1 MAQPDYTAE
10 LERRIARWKQ
20 FHASNDPGDLM
31 TFVWSWGDRAPM
43 LGGHMIGRLNELGAA
58 AMFKQPAIDAM
69 VDDYLATFRASRDNV
84 LQFDDD
90 FMPEAFVDA
99 GIGVTNAML
108 AGRGQP
114 FFDEFTSWY
123 EPELE
128 WEQILDLS
136 FDPANEWID
145 FFLRVNQAL
154 WARWDR
160 DFHVSAV
167 AHRSP
172 LDAANG
178 IRGNALFEEVY
189 TLPTAAHALID
200 YCADWSIALE
210 QHLAANDGRPDLS
223 EWGTSIWGQ
232 WMPPGTI
239 FVNGDPVGMISRK
252 MAEEFEQPYTA
263 KLFEGTG
270 GGFYH
275 NHTMGMYQ
283 ADLVTKTPGTHIQF
297 MIDDPKCPT
306 TAEALLHD
314 PATRDMLIECSLETP
329 IGFFP
334 EYEHVEAL
342 IDIVKQGRFV
352 LGISAGAKTVATHAD
367 ELTHLISLARTASN
381 LD

>member
-1 MAQPDYTAE
+1 MARPDYTRSI
-10 LERRIARWKQ
+10 ERRIDRWKA
-20 FHASNDPGDLM
+20 FHAGDTPGDLM
-31 TFVWSWGDRAPM
+31 CFVWSWGDRTPM
-43 LGGHMIGRLNELGAA
+43 LGGRMIGRANELGPAEIL
-58 AMFKQPAIDAM
+58 KPSAIDTM
-69 VDDYLATFRASRDNV
+69 VDQYLADFRASRDNV

-90 FMPEAFVDA
+90 FMPEAFVDV
-99 GIGVTNAML
+99 GIGVTNAAL
-108 AGRGQP
+108 AGQGEP
-114 FFDEFTSWY
+114 FFDEFTSWC
-123 EPELE
+123 EPELS
-128 WEQILDLS
+128 WEQILELK
-136 FDPANEWID
+136 FDPSDKWIE
-145 FFLRVNQAL
+145 FYLNVNRAL
-154 WARWDR
+154 WARWEG
-160 DFHVSAV
+160 DFHVSAFG
-167 AHRSP
+167 HRSP

-189 TLPTAAHALID
+189 TLPTAVHALID
-200 YCADWSIALE
+200 YCADWSIAME

-283 ADLVTKTPGTHIQF
+283 ADLVTKTRGTHIQF

-314 PATRDMLIECSLETP
+314 PEVRDMLIECSLETP

-334 EYEHVEAL
+334 EYDQVDAL
-342 IDIVKQGRFV
+342 LDIVKQGRFV
-352 LGISAGAKTVATHAD
+352 IGISAGAKTVATHAD
-367 ELTHLISLARTASN
+367 DLTRLLSLARTASN